1 MELSTNSSKWWPTAM
16 GWKITGCIRAP
27 VVLLCE
33 HRPSSI
39 FHCNWLECWSTTCTN
54 MSKRISFLSTE
65 KEDGMQGEMTK
76 IDCIKQTTESI
87 AVTGPHKMNTSSRSV
102 PKTHRVHP
110 TNWHVGLQIPSHHY
124 EMIVHPNQPHHQQH
138 CLIDLNQSLFLNDQ
152 LQLCLTKLHHHPR
165 WLKWPQKHSQNLQAE
180 V

>member
-1 MELSTNSSKWWPTAM
+1 
-16 GWKITGCIRAP
+16 
-27 VVLLCE
+27 
-33 HRPSSI
+33 
-39 FHCNWLECWSTTCTN
+39 
-54 MSKRISFLSTE
+54 
-65 KEDGMQGEMTK
+65 
-76 IDCIKQTTESI
+76 
-87 AVTGPHKMNTSSRSV
+87 MNTSSRSV

-152 LQLCLTKLHHHPR
+152 LQLCSTKLHHHPQ

-180 V
+180 VQFSMLQYFSSSSLSHEVSSVVWIWCYLGMLPVWQQHPKPCGLHSVLTVPGQSLIIHQSSIHENRFRWHIDINKMPTSWLAAD